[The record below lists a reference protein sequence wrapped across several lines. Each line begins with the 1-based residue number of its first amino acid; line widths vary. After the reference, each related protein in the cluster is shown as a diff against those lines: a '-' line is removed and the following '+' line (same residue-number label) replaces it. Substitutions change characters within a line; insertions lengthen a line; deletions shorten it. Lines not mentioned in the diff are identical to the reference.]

1 MTSGSQKYVVGAPRG
16 EKSRGGVVI
25 VLGGATGPP
34 CCAAAGPATIAP
46 APAASACTMVRREN
60 ALSSLS
66 VSVTKPSRRNNDGR
80 LIRHWGKPC
89 AKLGRWQGTA
99 GENGL
104 GQPDQRIIITM
115 AAAITTT
122 IRLAMSAMCMGL
134 PSMCRKILNR
144 APSGTRLIPHVG
156 QR

>member
-66 VSVTKPSRRNNDGR
+66 VSVTKPSRRNDDGR

-89 AKLGRWQGTA
+89 AKLRRWQGTA
-99 GENGL
+99 GDGGWCPPQHPALAAISAAILVEQTPVSGRTRRTL
-104 GQPDQRIIITM
+104 F
-115 AAAITTT
+115 AAASSPARCATT
-122 IRLAMSAMCMGL
+122 
-134 PSMCRKILNR
+134 
-144 APSGTRLIPHVG
+144 
-156 QR
+156 